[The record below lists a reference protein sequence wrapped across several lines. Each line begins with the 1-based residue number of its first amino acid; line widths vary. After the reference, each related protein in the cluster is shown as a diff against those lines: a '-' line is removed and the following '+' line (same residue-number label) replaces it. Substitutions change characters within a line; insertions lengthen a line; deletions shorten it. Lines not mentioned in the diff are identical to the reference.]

1 MQQDSNTSISSMR
14 QAFLS
19 NAGSER
25 DSALLLEVS
34 QLLKQGTLDSIGHDV
49 LSLLAAP
56 LGASHATLLRYQS
69 GRLEVIA
76 GIGHAP
82 PNKVRLPA
90 SGLLPSVLKY
100 PARPML
106 RQPVDHSS
114 IFMTTSLGYELLV
127 PMIFS
132 EQVHGLLAFA
142 ATESTLPTTKR
153 IEWLSALATFL
164 AAAWQEN
171 SSGKRKLS
179 EKQKKDLNA
188 LSPREREVM
197 ALLPK
202 GLSNARIANI
212 LGIGTGTVKT
222 HVEHILAKL
231 YLDDRAQAA
240 ARAVELRLGNS
251 EWLET

>member
-1 MQQDSNTSISSMR
+1 MQDDAGTSIGSIR
-14 QAFLS
+14 QAYLN
-19 NAGSER
+19 NASSQR
-25 DSALLLEVS
+25 DSALLFEIA
-34 QLLKQGTLDSIGHDV
+34 QLLKQANLEQAAAEV

-56 LGASHATLLRYQS
+56 LGTTHAALLRYQS
-69 GRLEVIA
+69 GRLEVVA
-76 GIGHAP
+76 GLGHAP

-114 IFMTTSLGYELLV
+114 VFMTAELNYELLI
-127 PMIFS
+127 PMIYA
-132 EQVHGLLAFA
+132 EQVMGLLAFA
-142 ATESTLPTTKR
+142 GTDNNLPSPSR
-153 IEWLSALATFL
+153 IDWISAVATFL
-164 AAAWQEN
+164 AATWQDS
-171 SSGKRKLS
+171 SSGRRKIT
-179 EKQKKDLNA
+179 EKQKKELNL

-202 GLSNARIANI
+202 GLTNARIAAV

-240 ARAVELRLGNS
+240 ARAVELRLGSS
-251 EWLET
+251 E

>member
-1 MQQDSNTSISSMR
+1 MQQDFNTSISSMR
-14 QAFLS
+14 QALLS
-19 NAGSER
+19 TAGSER
-25 DSALLLEVS
+25 DSALLIETA
-34 QLLKQGTLDSIGHDV
+34 QLLKQGALDVIGYDV

-56 LGASHATLLRYQS
+56 LGAAHAALLRYQS

-90 SGLLPSVLKY
+90 NGLLPSLLKY

-106 RQPVDHSS
+106 RQQADLSS
-114 IFMTTSLGYELLV
+114 IFMTPKLGYELLI
-127 PMIFS
+127 PLIFNQ
-132 EQVHGLLAFA
+132 QVHGLLAFA
-142 ATESTLPTTKR
+142 ATDSVLPSTDR
-153 IEWLSALATFL
+153 IEWLNALATFL

-171 SSGKRKLS
+171 HSGKRKLS

-202 GLSNARIANI
+202 GLSNARIASI

-240 ARAVELRLGNS
+240 ARAVELRLGSS
-251 EWLET
+251 E